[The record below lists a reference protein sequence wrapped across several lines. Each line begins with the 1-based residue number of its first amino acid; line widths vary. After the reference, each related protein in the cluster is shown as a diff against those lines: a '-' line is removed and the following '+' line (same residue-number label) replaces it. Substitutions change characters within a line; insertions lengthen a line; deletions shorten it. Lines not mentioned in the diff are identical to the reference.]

1 MRSKTL
7 CTIWFVIVTAW
18 LSLTWALGAE
28 SQWVRTGTTG
38 RLIYVPDA
46 EGDRILDFSD
56 VGYMG
61 RGTQL
66 IPTVPSVITLSPVA
80 GDDTANIQ
88 AAINLLAAQPL
99 GPDGFR
105 GAILFTAG
113 DYDIGTQ
120 LNINTSGIVLR
131 GVGRDPG
138 QTVLHGRGTM
148 QRPLIHVEGAGS
160 PSFTGNPKRNMIDK
174 VVPVGATSFRIDSA
188 SGLAVGDTVRVERPS
203 TANWIA
209 AVGMDNPPDGDAPW
223 EPNTMNIR
231 YDRVVTQIEGNRVF
245 LDAPLA
251 NSFELQYGGGTIQKY
266 SWGGRIEKV
275 GIENL
280 RAESDFA
287 SNTDD
292 NHAWEFVSFENAQN
306 VWVRHATTRYFGD
319 SAVLSNPTAK
329 WVAVDDVISLDP
341 KSTTDG
347 GQRYTFDLSGQ
358 LEFVTNSQANSGRHD
373 FVNNSTRPPGPHVFH
388 NSVANN
394 ALNDSGPHQRWATG
408 SLFDNITVSGNN
420 INARN
425 RGSIG
430 STHGWSGANM
440 VIWNST
446 AAGYIVQN
454 PPTAQNWLIGSTGTI
469 INDTE
474 FGPQPPAYVDSHGT
488 PVTVGGTNSLYDAQ
502 MNDSADIR
510 DLHWGGGNGNWTDA
524 LQWREGVTPG
534 VYRVS
539 TRDYLIGD
547 IDSFTYDGPS
557 SVDAAFLDPTWTTT
571 IQGTSALP
579 ITGLDDMAGNKNV
592 AFTIQHQLD
601 AGERVVQGY
610 LALGLKQTP
619 GGESATDFVRLF
631 DTNPNHRFTFT
642 ELGWSSTI
650 TPTGTFVGVI
660 DMGAFR
666 DQLQTGAVNVQLN
679 DDAGLDWA
687 MYVATVATPLA
698 DPNGPSVFIDGGG
711 TVTVDSS
718 INPVRN
724 LQIGGTSAGN
734 IRIGNAATIDVN
746 SDFDQLANGTL
757 MVELSAATSSGT
769 LIEAAG
775 SIDLAGTLT
784 IQLASDFIP
793 MLNSN
798 FHLLS
803 ALAGVNND
811 FDNVTLPN
819 LPYGLGWQL
828 DYNPT
833 SVDLRVIAS
842 FIPGDY
848 NHNGAVDAADYIV
861 YRNSLGQSGS
871 DLAADGDGDLQVD
884 ADDYSIWRSH
894 FGQTAGGGAI
904 VGADL
909 VVPEAGS
916 LGLAI
921 AGILAIYHIGLRPRR
936 RSD

>member
-1 MRSKTL
+1 MRSKNL
-7 CTIWFVIVTAW
+7 CTLWFVIVTAW
-18 LSLTWALGAE
+18 VPLTWAVGAE

-46 EGDRILDFSD
+46 EGDRLLDFSD
-56 VGYMG
+56 VGYLG

-99 GPDGFR
+99 GSDGFR

-113 DYDIGTQ
+113 EYDIGTQ
-120 LNINTSGIVLR
+120 LNINASGIVLR
-131 GVGRDPG
+131 GVGRNPG
-138 QTVLHGRGTM
+138 QSVLHGRGTT
-148 QRPLIHVEGAGS
+148 QRPLINVEGAGS

-174 VVPVGATSFRIDSA
+174 VVPVGATSFRVDSA

-209 AVGMDNPPDGDAPW
+209 AVGMDDPPDGDAPW

-231 YDRVVTQIEGNRVF
+231 YDRVVTRIEGNRVF

-251 NSFELQYGGGTIQKY
+251 NSFELQYGGATIQKY

-287 SNTDD
+287 SATDE
-292 NHAWEFVSFENAQN
+292 NHAWEFVSIENAQN
-306 VWVRHATTRYFGD
+306 VWVRNTTSQYFGD
-319 SAVLSNPTAK
+319 SAVVSNPTAK
-329 WVAVDDVISLDP
+329 WVTVDDAISLDP
-341 KSTTDG
+341 RSIVTG
-347 GQRYTFDLSGQ
+347 ERRYTFDLSGQ
-358 LEFVTNSQANSGRHD
+358 LDFVTNSQANSGRHD

-388 NSVANN
+388 SSVANN

-408 SLFDNITVSGNN
+408 SLFDNVTVNGNN

-425 RGSIG
+425 RGSLG
-430 STHGWSGANM
+430 TTHGWSGANM

-469 INDTE
+469 INDME
-474 FGPQPPAYVDSHGT
+474 FGPQPPSYVDSHGT

-510 DLHWGGGNGNWTDA
+510 NLHWGGSNGNWNDP
-524 LQWREGVTPG
+524 LGWREGVTPG

-539 TRDYLIGD
+539 TRDYLVGD
-547 IDSFTYDGPS
+547 IDGFTYDGPG
-557 SVDAAFLDPTWTTT
+557 SVDAAFVDPAWQTT
-571 IQGTSALP
+571 IQGTSGLP
-579 ITGLDDMAGNKNV
+579 IAGLDDFAGNKNV
-592 AFTIQHQLD
+592 AFTIQRQVT
-601 AGERVVQGY
+601 AGERVVHGY

-631 DTNPNHRFTFT
+631 DTSPSHHLTFT
-642 ELGWSSTI
+642 ELGWSSAI

-660 DMGAFR
+660 DMGAYR

-687 MYVATVATPLA
+687 MYVVTVATPLA

-711 TVTVDSS
+711 IATVDSS
-718 INPVRN
+718 ISPVRN
-724 LQIGGTSAGN
+724 LQIGGASASN
-734 IRIGNAATIDVN
+734 MRLKNAATIDVN
-746 SDFDQLANGTL
+746 NDFDQFANGTL
-757 MVELSAATSSGT
+757 TVELSAASSIGT
-769 LIEAAG
+769 LIEVAG
-775 SIDLAGTLT
+775 SIDLAGTLA
-784 IQLASDFIP
+784 IQLASGFAP
-793 MLNSN
+793 ALNTN

-803 ALAGVNND
+803 ALAAVNND
-811 FDNVTLPN
+811 FDYVMLPN

-828 DYNPT
+828 DYNPS

-848 NHNGAVDAADYIV
+848 NHNGVVDAADYVV
-861 YRNSLGQSGS
+861 YRDSLGQAGS
-871 DLAADGDGDLQVD
+871 NLAADGDGDLHVD
-884 ADDYSIWRSH
+884 ADDYNVWRSH
-894 FGQTAGGGAI
+894 FGQMAGSGAMI
-904 VGADL
+904 GSDVG
-909 VVPEAGS
+909 VPEPGS
-916 LGLAI
+916 LGLWI
-921 AGILAIYHIGLRPRR
+921 AGILAIYRTSRQSRRPR
-936 RSD
+936 D